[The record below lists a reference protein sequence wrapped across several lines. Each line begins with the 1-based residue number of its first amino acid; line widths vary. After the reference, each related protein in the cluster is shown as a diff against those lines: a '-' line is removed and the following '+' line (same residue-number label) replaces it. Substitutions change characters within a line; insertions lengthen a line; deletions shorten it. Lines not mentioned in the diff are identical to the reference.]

1 MTRALLTKLVIV
13 LTLVIALL
21 GTALYRYKIA
31 TDAAMDRMKKSAQ
44 MQDDGLK
51 NMQNAA
57 DHYEPK

>member
-13 LTLVIALL
+13 LTLVLAVI
-21 GTALYRYKIA
+21 GTALYRYKVA
-31 TDAAMDRMKKSAQ
+31 TNAAMDHMKKSAQ

-57 DHYEPK
+57 DNYEPK